1 MKTLLFFLFPFLTFA
16 QISMSADPLGGTPLT
31 GGLYPEIKGSQYLYE
46 NWNKANVILQNG
58 ETWEN
63 WDLKVDLYSK
73 RVIYKDLEGQ
83 LKQIVKPISTIRFA
97 DETLPA
103 VIFLNNQI
111 YQVIASGNISLLK
124 RVFKVVVENK
134 DYTSSS
140 TTKNFITNSEYF
152 VFTKNGGLT
161 RTNLSKAGLSKALP
175 EQKETIARFL
185 KNHSLKS
192 EEDIRLLFE
201 ELNQQL

>member
-1 MKTLLFFLFPFLTFA
+1 MKTLLLFLFPLLSFA

-46 NWNKANVILQNG
+46 DWNSGTVILQNG
-58 ETWEN
+58 ENWAN

-73 RVIYKDLEGQ
+73 TVIYKDQEGQ
-83 LKQIVKPISTIRFA
+83 LKQIVKPISTIQFA
-97 DETLPA
+97 DEALPA
-103 VIFLNNQI
+103 IIFLNHQI
-111 YQVIASGNISLLK
+111 YQVIAKGDISLLK

-152 VFTKNGGLT
+152 VYTKNGGLT

-175 EQKETIARFL
+175 EQKEAIARFV

-192 EEDIRLLFE
+192 EKDLSLLFE
-201 ELNQQL
+201 ELNRL